1 MKTLYIDCGSGLSG
15 DMMLA
20 ALLDLGAPEDRLK
33 EGLASLGLDG
43 FHLEIRKKRAELIGA
58 SGERAETA
66 GACGERTED
75 AGDCGDIGVR
85 RGIEV
90 TDVDVVLHDEEAA
103 RTNPYSGDYR
113 NYGQIRRMID
123 DSNITSIAKELAK
136 RIFDIKARAG
146 AKVHGVPLDQV
157 KFHEAGAV
165 DSIVDVVGAAICL
178 DSLHVDRVVSTPVP
192 TGFGTVQ
199 CAFGELPVPA
209 PAVREILNTCGMPHY
224 RSHVEQELLTPTGAS
239 ILAAMVDEFRE
250 TLGLPEDSP
259 AGYGLGKRRTGLPPL
274 KVYLA
279 VD

>member
-20 ALLDLGAPEDRLK
+20 ALLDLGAPAEGLK

-43 FHLEIRKKRAELIGA
+43 FHLEIRKKRAEA
-58 SGERAETA
+58 A
-66 GACGERTED
+66 GVCGERTED
-75 AGDCGDIGVR
+75 AGTRGEQTENAGTCGDIGG
-85 RGIEV
+85 GIEV

-103 RTNPYSGDYR
+103 RTNPYSGDFR

-123 DSNITSIAKELAK
+123 DSNITSTAKGLAK

-165 DSIVDVVGAAICL
+165 DSVVDVVGAAICL

-209 PAVREILNTCGMPHY
+209 PAVREILDTCGMPHY

-259 AGYGLGKRRTGLPPL
+259 AGYGLGKRTTGLPPL